1 MPAIWDIPLAT
12 LALMGV
18 QDRENQ
24 HDEQRGRDR
33 RSTVRHL
40 AFLVIWLAVM
50 GVGYFVAESL
60 LAPPKATVTAQGDL
74 RIPRARNGH
83 FYVDGTVNGRAVE
96 FLVDTGASSVVVSE
110 AFARGAGLEGGVPTT
125 FQTANG
131 LLRGRTVRNVPVT
144 AGPLALSATTVGVG
158 LAGPGAE
165 RALLGQSFLS
175 RFDVTISGQEMVISK
190 R

>member
-1 MPAIWDIPLAT
+1 
-12 LALMGV
+12 MGP
-18 QDRENQ
+18 QDREHQ
-24 HDEQRGRDR
+24 HEQGGRDG
-33 RSTVRHL
+33 RSTARHL
-40 AFLVIWLAVM
+40 LFLVIWLVVM
-50 GVGYFVAESL
+50 GVGYFVADGF
-60 LAPPKATVTAQGDL
+60 LAPPQATVTAQGDL

-83 FYVDGTVNGRAVE
+83 FYVDGTVNGKAVE

-110 AFARGAGLEGGVPTT
+110 RFAQGAGLEGGVPTT

-131 LLRGRTVRNVPVT
+131 LLRGRTLRGVPVT

-175 RFDVTISGQEMVISK
+175 RFDVTITGQEMVI
-190 R
+190 RRR